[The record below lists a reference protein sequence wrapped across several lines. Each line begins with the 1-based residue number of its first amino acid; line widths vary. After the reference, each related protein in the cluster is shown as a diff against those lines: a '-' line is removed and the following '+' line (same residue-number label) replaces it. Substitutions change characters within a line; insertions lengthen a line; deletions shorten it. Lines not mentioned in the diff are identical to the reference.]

1 MMQAH
6 VFELVIDGRP
16 LLYFAALQANFI
28 IFSELCLQ
36 LMLVTA
42 NMMQGVGAGELRWHL
57 QS

>member
-28 IFSELCLQ
+28 IFLQ
-36 LMLVTA
+36 IKQGFLSA
-42 NMMQGVGAGELRWHL
+42 NDLTFQLKKV
-57 QS
+57 